1 MERVAG
7 KVKKCKDKSWFWMFG
22 HKGEETMKTPF
33 VFALANQTWFV
44 FVFLSAI
51 LLGIVLTTPARA
63 DVVYTN
69 FGPGVCGGDATCISD
84 NGINQNDEPVFG
96 ETQTEIPGD
105 LVTQS
110 LASAFIAGGNF
121 TLTDVKLPLDAG
133 VGDADVYLMTNS
145 GGAPGTVLESWT
157 TAGQALALFPANQ
170 TDALTLTASGPAVTL
185 SSGDEYW
192 LVATPAA
199 STSGLFWNP
208 VWPTVTATL
217 TSTLV
222 NATPNGSGIPPITGP
237 WSSQPLAEYGA
248 FEIDGTPVTGGG
260 GPPPPTV
267 PEPSMFWLLG
277 AGFVG
282 VARFRRK
289 YTKGQ

>member
-1 MERVAG
+1 
-7 KVKKCKDKSWFWMFG
+7 MFG
-22 HKGEETMKTPF
+22 LKGEGTMKTPWI
-33 VFALANQTWFV
+33 FASANQTRLV
-44 FVFLSAI
+44 LASLSAI

-96 ETQTEIPGD
+96 ETQTAISET
-105 LVTQS
+105 LTQS

-121 TLTDVKLPLDAG
+121 TLTDVMLPLDSLSD
-133 VGDADVYLMTNS
+133 GDADVYLMTNS
-145 GGAPGTVLESWT
+145 GGTPGTVLESWT
-157 TAGQALALFPANQ
+157 NVAGQAFAIFPANQ
-170 TDALTLTASGPAVTL
+170 TTAITLTASGPAVTL

-199 STSGLFWNP
+199 SNAGLFWNP

-222 NATPNGSGIPPITGP
+222 NSTPNGSGIAPITGP

-248 FEIDGTPVTGGG
+248 FEIDGTPATGGT
-260 GPPPPTV
+260 GPSPTAT

-277 AGFVG
+277 TAFIG
-282 VARFRRK
+282 VALFRRK
-289 YTKGQ
+289 MKPA